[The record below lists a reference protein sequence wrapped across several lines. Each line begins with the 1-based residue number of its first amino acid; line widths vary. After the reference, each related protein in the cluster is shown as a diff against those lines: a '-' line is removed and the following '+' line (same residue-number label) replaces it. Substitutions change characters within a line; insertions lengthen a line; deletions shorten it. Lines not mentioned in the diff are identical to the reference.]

1 MLVQEAGM
9 TEDGFPVDET
19 GKVTGLENLGID
31 TLKPQLEAM
40 ISGYDGEWS
49 VYVKDLES
57 NEDFVLNDKPL
68 YSASLIKAFVMA
80 KTYQDMD
87 DVLKNE
93 AAQMKTTVD
102 NTKVQDKVN
111 TLLWNM
117 ITVSDNES
125 CNELGRLQSDTY
137 DFIDGAKQVN
147 KYLKK
152 RDIRRPVIRAHC
164 IRQHRNSLHLVGI
177 IRQQLQTVENFLN
190 GSTEENV

>member
-19 GKVTGLENLGID
+19 GKVTGMEDLGID

-87 DVLKNE
+87 DVLEK
-93 AAQMKTTVD
+93 
-102 NTKVQDKVN
+102 
-111 TLLWNM
+111 
-117 ITVSDNES
+117 
-125 CNELGRLQSDTY
+125 
-137 DFIDGAKQVN
+137 
-147 KYLKK
+147 
-152 RDIRRPVIRAHC
+152 
-164 IRQHRNSLHLVGI
+164 
-177 IRQQLQTVENFLN
+177 
-190 GSTEENV
+190 